1 MRIFQFCKKFFTIKL
16 PTLVNLITQDKPD
29 SIRSYIRLDD
39 PLFMLYFALYTMRVP
54 SLTEEIRAA
63 GDFKLNLFI

>member
-1 MRIFQFCKKFFTIKL
+1 M
-16 PTLVNLITQDKPD
+16 
-29 SIRSYIRLDD
+29 RSYIRPDY

-63 GDFKLNLFI
+63 GDFKHHLCI